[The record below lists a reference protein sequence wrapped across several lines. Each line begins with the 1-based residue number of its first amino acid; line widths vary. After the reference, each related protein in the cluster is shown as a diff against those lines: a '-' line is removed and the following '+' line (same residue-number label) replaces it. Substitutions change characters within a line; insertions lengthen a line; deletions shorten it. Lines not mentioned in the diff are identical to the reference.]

1 MPTKRDWARALADR
15 SWESDAIVLKH
26 QGGSWVRRATL
37 LGREVVVKTL
47 PSSGVIGAIK
57 SALRLSRAWRQARGA
72 ARLERAG
79 IPTARALA
87 VVRTR
92 GHEHLILPALRGETV
107 LSLVAGGGLPPTRA
121 AGLARALGRQVA
133 QLDAIGLFNRDHKP
147 SNLVVTGW
155 AGDDPTIAVVDT
167 VAIQR
172 RRALPRMLFALL
184 VEPLG
189 VGAPPTRAQR
199 MRVLLAALDSVQPG
213 LPRPARRA
221 QRDRWWAEI
230 RAMLEGHGDPSPRV
244 LPTLASENRSAACS

>member
-1 MPTKRDWARALADR
+1 MPMPRDWARALADPT
-15 SWESDAIVLKH
+15 WEASAVVLKQ
-26 QGGSWVRRATL
+26 QGGRHVRRATL
-37 LGREVVVKTL
+37 LGREVVVKTQ
-47 PSSGVIGAIK
+47 PSSGVLGAIRA
-57 SALRLSRAWRQARGA
+57 ALRLSRAWRQVRGA

-87 VVRTR
+87 VVRAR

-107 LSLVAGGGLPPTRA
+107 LSLIVGGDLPKTRA

-133 QLDAIGLFNRDHKP
+133 RLDSIGLFNRDHKP

-189 VGAPPTRAQR
+189 VGAPPRRTER
-199 MRVLLAALDSVQPG
+199 MRVLLAALDSVNPG

-221 QRDRWWAEI
+221 PRDRWWAEI
-230 RAMLEGHGDPSPRV
+230 RAMLEAHGDPSPRV
-244 LPTLASENRSAACS
+244 LPLRASENRSAARS